1 MMPSSAENSSAK
13 LTVFAGEPSLRTSR
27 WGTLSPTLTS
37 AAGVEWKDL
46 VALTVEAMPE
56 RAARATGRRDAL
68 NAIVRGCQYGQVGC
82 LLDCLL
88 ARLSAGGWVSGHE
101 AEVSGVK

>member
-1 MMPSSAENSSAK
+1 MIPSSAANSSAK

-46 VALTVEAMPE
+46 VALTVEAMPG

-68 NAIVRGCQYGQVGC
+68 NAIVRGCQYGQVVACLTVYLQGC
-82 LLDCLL
+82 LLVDGSVVT
-88 ARLSAGGWVSGHE
+88 RPRFR
-101 AEVSGVK
+101 GVM